1 MEEGLLFKAKDQEE
15 EGGKKSLTWDAFVE
29 EAKKVGY
36 IAGPMVAANLSLQ
49 LISVISLMMVGHLGE
64 IVLAGTAM
72 ATSLCAVTGSSLLVG
87 MASGLE
93 TLCGQA
99 YGAQQYHKLGVHAYS
114 AMISLIL
121 VCIPISFVWISM
133 EKILIFIG
141 QDPVISRE
149 AGRYATC
156 MIPALFSW
164 AIFQPLMKYLQT
176 QSLIVPMLLSSTT
189 TLCLHIPLCWVF
201 VFYLGFGNIGA
212 AFASCIS
219 YWLNVVFLGLYVKYS
234 PSCKSTRVSLS
245 KEAFQGI
252 GEFLSLAVP
261 SAVMVCL
268 QWWSFEIMI
277 LLSGLLPNPQLE
289 TSVLSICLTSI
300 SLLYMIPSGIA
311 AAVSTR
317 VSNELGAGRPQ
328 AAQLAVFTTMIIA
341 GTEIAIVSSTLF
353 VCRYIV
359 GYAYSNA
366 EEVVDYVTTMVPL
379 ICLSTI
385 LDGLQGVLSG
395 IARGSGW
402 QHIGAY
408 VNLGSLYIGG
418 IPVSLL
424 LGFFLNWRGRGL
436 WLGIM
441 SGAAIQTIILCI
453 ITIQTNWE
461 KQVSIRYYCYSSFC
475 RLGDMEECLLFK
487 AKDQE
492 EEGGKK
498 SLTWDA
504 FVEEAKKVGYIAG
517 PMVAVTLSF
526 QLISVISLMMV
537 GHLGEVA
544 LSSTAMATSLC
555 AVTGPSLLVGM
566 ASGLET
572 LCGQAYGAQQYQKLG
587 VYTYSAMISL
597 TLVCIPISFV
607 WISMENILTFTGQ
620 DPVISHEAGRYAIC
634 FIPALFGRAILHPL
648 IKYLQTQSLIV
659 PMLLSSM
666 TTLCLHIPLCW
677 VFVFHLG
684 FGNIG
689 AAFACSI
696 SYWLNVLILGLY
708 VKYSPSCKST
718 RVPLSKEA
726 FQGIGEFLSLA
737 VPSAVMVCLQW
748 WSFEIMI
755 FTRVS
760 NELGAG
766 RPQAARLAVFTV
778 MIIEGTEIVVVSS
791 TLFVCRHIVGY
802 AYSNA
807 KEVVDYVT
815 AMVPLIC
822 LSTILDGLQGV
833 ISGIARGSGWQR
845 IGAYVNLG
853 SLYIGGIP
861 VSLLLGF
868 FLNWRGRGLWLGIMS
883 GAAIQT
889 VILCV
894 ITIQT
899 NWQKQA
905 EIARKRIFQ

>member
-1 MEEGLLFKAKDQEE
+1 MEEG
-15 EGGKKSLTWDAFVE
+15 
-29 EAKKVGY
+29 
-36 IAGPMVAANLSLQ
+36 
-49 LISVISLMMVGHLGE
+49 
-64 IVLAGTAM
+64 
-72 ATSLCAVTGSSLLVG
+72 
-87 MASGLE
+87 
-93 TLCGQA
+93 
-99 YGAQQYHKLGVHAYS
+99 
-114 AMISLIL
+114 
-121 VCIPISFVWISM
+121 
-133 EKILIFIG
+133 
-141 QDPVISRE
+141 
-149 AGRYATC
+149 
-156 MIPALFSW
+156 
-164 AIFQPLMKYLQT
+164 
-176 QSLIVPMLLSSTT
+176 
-189 TLCLHIPLCWVF
+189 
-201 VFYLGFGNIGA
+201 
-212 AFASCIS
+212 
-219 YWLNVVFLGLYVKYS
+219 
-234 PSCKSTRVSLS
+234 
-245 KEAFQGI
+245 
-252 GEFLSLAVP
+252 
-261 SAVMVCL
+261 
-268 QWWSFEIMI
+268 
-277 LLSGLLPNPQLE
+277 
-289 TSVLSICLTSI
+289 
-300 SLLYMIPSGIA
+300 
-311 AAVSTR
+311 
-317 VSNELGAGRPQ
+317 
-328 AAQLAVFTTMIIA
+328 
-341 GTEIAIVSSTLF
+341 
-353 VCRYIV
+353 
-359 GYAYSNA
+359 
-366 EEVVDYVTTMVPL
+366 
-379 ICLSTI
+379 
-385 LDGLQGVLSG
+385 
-395 IARGSGW
+395 
-402 QHIGAY
+402 
-408 VNLGSLYIGG
+408 
-418 IPVSLL
+418 
-424 LGFFLNWRGRGL
+424 
-436 WLGIM
+436 
-441 SGAAIQTIILCI
+441 
-453 ITIQTNWE
+453 
-461 KQVSIRYYCYSSFC
+461 
-475 RLGDMEECLLFK
+475 LLFK

-566 ASGLET
+566 ASGLDT

-737 VPSAVMVCLQW
+737 VPSAIMVCLQW

-755 FTRVS
+755 LLSGLLPNPQLETSVLSICLTSISLLYMIPSGIAAAVSTRVS

-766 RPQAARLAVFTV
+766 RPQAAQLAVFTT
-778 MIIEGTEIVVVSS
+778 MIIAGTVIAIVSS
-791 TLFVCRHIVGY
+791 TLFVCRYIVGY

-807 KEVVDYVT
+807 EEVVDYVT
-815 AMVPLIC
+815 TMVPLIC

-833 ISGIARGSGWQR
+833 LSGIARGSGWQR

-861 VSLLLGF
+861 VSILLGF

-889 VILCV
+889 VILCI

-899 NWQKQA
+899 NWGKQA